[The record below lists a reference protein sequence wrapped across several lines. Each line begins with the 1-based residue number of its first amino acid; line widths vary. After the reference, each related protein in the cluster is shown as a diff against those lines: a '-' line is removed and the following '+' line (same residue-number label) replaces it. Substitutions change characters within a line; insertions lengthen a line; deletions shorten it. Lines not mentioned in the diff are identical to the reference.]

1 MTEISSDATINSSEA
16 LDPYNP
22 ANLRLNPSLSEGVP
36 TKKVIVSIKVDKP
49 NNGFLVRMGSIIR
62 IMSPLCPLRMGRGMN
77 GHAFKQTPMPEDT
90 KQPSPLPKCRSRCGL
105 RCRWH
110 G

>member
-36 TKKVIVSIKVDKP
+36 TKKVIVSIKVEKP
-49 NNGFLVRMGSIIR
+49 NKQDFIRVHPTYRLETAVIEVRRDKEFYLV
-62 IMSPLCPLRMGRGMN
+62 
-77 GHAFKQTPMPEDT
+77 A
-90 KQPSPLPKCRSRCGL
+90 PSLQIATSDECYSVVL
-105 RCRWH
+105 FF
-110 G
+110 